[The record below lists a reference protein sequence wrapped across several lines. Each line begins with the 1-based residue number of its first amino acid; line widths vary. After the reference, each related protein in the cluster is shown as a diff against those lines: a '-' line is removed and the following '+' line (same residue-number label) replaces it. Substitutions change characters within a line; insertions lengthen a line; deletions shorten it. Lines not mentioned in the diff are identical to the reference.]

1 MKLQWT
7 RATRPSQKQKS
18 IIDYIVTDSGNKE
31 KIRLRRQV
39 YKEISSGREH
49 KWGEYY
55 YRIGMWKLDS

>member
-1 MKLQWT
+1 MELQWI
-7 RATRPSQKQKS
+7 RARPSQKQKS

-31 KIRLRRQV
+31 IRLRRQV